1 MAHHGD
7 SAIGSLPASIRE
19 ILESPLIG
27 ATGTYPE
34 GRFGEGDTGG
44 IQFAIG
50 SRQGRVVL
58 DFGTPTYW
66 VSMCPE
72 QAREIACMILEAAEL
87 ATAQRHLGERR

>member
-7 SAIGSLPASIRE
+7 TAIGALPASLQQ
-19 ILESPLIG
+19 ILETPLVG

-34 GRFGEGDTGG
+34 GRFGEGDAGA

-50 SRQGRVVL
+50 SRAGRVVL
-58 DFGTPTYW
+58 DFGTPAYW

-72 QAREIACMILEAAEL
+72 QARDIAHMIMAA
-87 ATAQRHLGERR
+87 ASQACAQRDLGERR